1 VKLEQ
6 TFEVDAPLE
15 RVWEALIDVE
25 RVAPCLPGAT
35 ITEAGEDGAYE
46 GTFSAKVGPAS
57 VSFKGTLKMQDV
69 DESTHTATM
78 LANGSNRRGQ
88 GGAKATIV
96 SKVAPADGGG
106 TKVDIDTD
114 YSITGPLARLGRGG
128 MIEDVGNRL
137 LREFATCLEQRLQ
150 HEQAVEASATANE
163 PASPAPGS
171 AEEAQDE
178 ATAYHQTPG
187 LTDPQA
193 PKAQTPPPPPPPPAP
208 QAKPIG
214 GFGLLLGVLRD
225 RLKRLFGRR

>member
-1 VKLEQ
+1 MKLEQ

-15 RVWEALIDVE
+15 RVWEALINVE

-35 ITEAGEDGAYE
+35 ITEAGEDGSYE

-57 VSFKGTLKMQDV
+57 VSFKGTQKMDEV
-69 DESTHTATM
+69 DEATHTAKM

-96 SKVAPADGGG
+96 SRVAESEGGG

-137 LREFATCLEQRLQ
+137 LRDFASCLEQQLAYQ
-150 HEQAVEASATANE
+150 EAK
-163 PASPAPGS
+163 
-171 AEEAQDE
+171 EEAPVETATSAPSGDE
-178 ATAYHQTPG
+178 PGATGYTATP
-187 LTDPQA
+187 DA
-193 PKAQTPPPPPPPPAP
+193 EKASVPPPPPP

-214 GFGLLLGVLRD
+214 GFSLFLGVLRD
-225 RLKRLFGRR
+225 RLKRLFGR

>member
-6 TFEVDAPLE
+6 TFEVDAPVE

-35 ITEAGEDGAYE
+35 ITEADEDGSYE

-57 VSFKGTLKMQDV
+57 VSFKGTLKMANV

-88 GGAKATIV
+88 GGAKATII
-96 SKVAPADGGG
+96 SKVADNGSGG

-137 LREFATCLEQRLQ
+137 LREFATCLEQRLV
-150 HEQAVEASATANE
+150 HDQATEAATQEAAP
-163 PASPAPGS
+163 PA
-171 AEEAQDE
+171 EAAAGVQE
-178 ATAYHQTPG
+178 SIAYRQTPD
-187 LTDPQA
+187 LESPQA
-193 PKAQTPPPPPPPPAP
+193 PTARTPPPAPPP
-208 QAKPIG
+208 QAKPIS
-214 GFGLLLGVLRD
+214 GLSLFLGVLRD
-225 RLKRLFGRR
+225 RLRKLFKR

>member
-6 TFEVDAPLE
+6 TFEVDAPLQ
-15 RVWEALIDVE
+15 RVWEALIDVQ

-35 ITEAGEDGAYE
+35 ITEAGEDGTYD

-57 VSFKGTLKMQDV
+57 VSFKGTLKMEQV
-69 DESTHTATM
+69 DETNHTATM
-78 LANGSNRRGQ
+78 QANGTNRRGQ

-96 SKVAPADGGG
+96 SRVSESAGGG

-137 LREFATCLEQRLQ
+137 LRDFASCLEQQLGY
-150 HEQAVEASATANE
+150 EEAKEEAPVETAASAPSGAEPGATGYTAT
-163 PASPAPGS
+163 PDAPTV
-171 AEEAQDE
+171 QKVPDV
-178 ATAYHQTPG
+178 
-187 LTDPQA
+187 
-193 PKAQTPPPPPPPPAP
+193 PPPPRPAPP

-214 GFGLLLGVLRD
+214 GIRLMLDVLVGRI
-225 RLKRLFGRR
+225 KRLFGRR

>member
-15 RVWEALIDVE
+15 RVWEALIHVDQ
-25 RVAPCLPGAT
+25 VAPCLPGAT
-35 ITEAGEDGAYE
+35 ITEASEDGTYE

-57 VSFKGTLKMQDV
+57 VSFKGTLKMEEV
-69 DESTHTATM
+69 DEATHTARM
-78 LANGSNRRGQ
+78 QANGSNRRGQ

-96 SKVAPADGGG
+96 SKVSPGDGGK

-137 LREFATCLEQRLQ
+137 LREFANCLEQRLG
-150 HEQAVEASATANE
+150 HEQAVEETAPPAGAAAQVSEERAYSHTPDAEKASV
-163 PASPAPGS
+163 
-171 AEEAQDE
+171 
-178 ATAYHQTPG
+178 
-187 LTDPQA
+187 
-193 PKAQTPPPPPPPPAP
+193 PPPPPP

-214 GFGLLLGVLRD
+214 GLSLFFGVLRD
-225 RLKRLFGRR
+225 RLKRLFGR

>member
-15 RVWEALIDVE
+15 RVWDALIHVDQ
-25 RVAPCLPGAT
+25 VAPCLPGAT
-35 ITEAGEDGAYE
+35 ITEAGEDGVYE

-57 VSFKGTLKMQDV
+57 VSFKGTLKMETV
-69 DESTHTATM
+69 DEATHTATM

-96 SKVAPADGGG
+96 SKVSQADGGG

-137 LREFATCLEQRLQ
+137 LREFATCLEQRLA
-150 HEQAVEASATANE
+150 HEQAVEETAP
-163 PASPAPGS
+163 PAEAAEAVSESKAYAHTPDAPS
-171 AEEAQDE
+171 VA
-178 ATAYHQTPG
+178 
-187 LTDPQA
+187 
-193 PKAQTPPPPPPPPAP
+193 PPPPPPPP

-214 GFGLLLGVLRD
+214 GFSLFLGVLRD
-225 RLKRLFGRR
+225 RLKRLFKR

>member
-1 VKLEQ
+1 MKLEQ

-15 RVWEALIDVE
+15 RVWEALIHVDQ
-25 RVAPCLPGAT
+25 VAPCLPGAT
-35 ITEAGEDGAYE
+35 ITEAGEDGVYE

-57 VSFKGTLKMQDV
+57 VSFKGTLKMEEV
-69 DESTHTATM
+69 DETTHTAKM

-96 SKVAPADGGG
+96 SKVSPGDGGG

-137 LREFATCLEQRLQ
+137 LREFAACLEQRLA
-150 HEQAVEASATANE
+150 HDQAVEETAP
-163 PASPAPGS
+163 PAEAAAAVG
-171 AEEAQDE
+171 EEK
-178 ATAYHQTPG
+178 AYSHTP
-187 LTDPQA
+187 DA
-193 PKAQTPPPPPPPPAP
+193 PKVPPPPPP

-214 GFGLLLGVLRD
+214 GFSLFLGVLRD
-225 RLKRLFGRR
+225 RLKRLFKR

>member
-6 TFEVDAPLE
+6 TFEVDAPIE
-15 RVWEALIDVE
+15 QVWEALIDVE

-35 ITEAGEDGAYE
+35 ITEAGEDGTYE

-57 VSFKGTLKMQDV
+57 VSFKGTLRMEQV
-69 DESTHTATM
+69 DETTHTATM
-78 LANGSNRRGQ
+78 QANGSNRRGQ

-96 SKVAPADGGG
+96 SRLAESEGGG

-137 LREFATCLEQRLQ
+137 LRDFASCLEQQLAYQ
-150 HEQAVEASATANE
+150 QAQEAAPVETATSA
-163 PASPAPGS
+163 PSG
-171 AEEAQDE
+171 DE
-178 ATAYHQTPG
+178 AGAAAYAATP
-187 LTDPQA
+187 DA
-193 PKAQTPPPPPPPPAP
+193 PTVPKVPDVPPPPP

-214 GFGLLLGVLRD
+214 GIRLMLDVLVGRI
-225 RLKRLFGRR
+225 KRLFRRR

>member
-15 RVWEALIDVE
+15 RVWEALIHVDQ
-25 RVAPCLPGAT
+25 VAPCLPGAT
-35 ITEAGEDGAYE
+35 ITEASEDGTYE

-57 VSFKGTLKMQDV
+57 VSFKGTLKMEEV
-69 DESTHTATM
+69 DEATHTAKM

-96 SKVAPADGGG
+96 SKVSPGDGGG

-137 LREFATCLEQRLQ
+137 LREFATCLEQRLA
-150 HEQAVEASATANE
+150 HEEAVEETAPPAEAAAAASEASAYTK
-163 PASPAPGS
+163 AP
-171 AEEAQDE
+171 
-178 ATAYHQTPG
+178 TP
-187 LTDPQA
+187 TVA
-193 PKAQTPPPPPPPPAP
+193 PPPPP

-214 GFGLLLGVLRD
+214 GISLFLGVLRD
-225 RLKRLFGRR
+225 RLKRLFKR

>member
-15 RVWEALIDVE
+15 RVWEALIHVDQ
-25 RVAPCLPGAT
+25 VAPCLPGAT
-35 ITEAGEDGAYE
+35 ITEASEDGTYE

-57 VSFKGTLKMQDV
+57 VSFKGTLKMEEV
-69 DESTHTATM
+69 DEATHTAKM

-88 GGAKATIV
+88 GGAKATII
-96 SKVAPADGGG
+96 SKVSEGDGGK

-137 LREFATCLEQRLQ
+137 LREFAGCLEQRLGHQ
-150 HEQAVEASATANE
+150 EAVE
-163 PASPAPGS
+163 
-171 AEEAQDE
+171 EA
-178 ATAYHQTPG
+178 A
-187 LTDPQA
+187 QA
-193 PKAQTPPPPPPPPAP
+193 PAAAAAPDGPPAGSTPPPTTQAAPPPPPP

-214 GFGLLLGVLRD
+214 GFSLFLGVLRD
-225 RLKRLFGRR
+225 RLKRLFNR

>member
-15 RVWEALIDVE
+15 RVWEALIHVDQ
-25 RVAPCLPGAT
+25 VAPCLPGAT
-35 ITEAGEDGAYE
+35 VTEAGEDGVYE

-57 VSFKGTLKMQDV
+57 VSFKGTLKMEEV
-69 DESTHTATM
+69 DEATHTAKM

-96 SKVAPADGGG
+96 SKVSPGDGGK

-137 LREFATCLEQRLQ
+137 LREFANCLEQRLG
-150 HEQAVEASATANE
+150 HEQAVEETAPPADAAAQVGEERAYSHTPDAEKASV
-163 PASPAPGS
+163 
-171 AEEAQDE
+171 
-178 ATAYHQTPG
+178 
-187 LTDPQA
+187 
-193 PKAQTPPPPPPPPAP
+193 PPPPPP

-214 GFGLLLGVLRD
+214 GFSLFLGVLRD
-225 RLKRLFGRR
+225 RLKRLFGR

>member
-6 TFEVDAPLE
+6 TFEVDAPLQ

-35 ITEAGEDGAYE
+35 ITEAGEDGTYE

-57 VSFKGTLKMQDV
+57 VSFKGTLKMQEV
-69 DESTHTATM
+69 DEASHTATM
-78 LANGSNRRGQ
+78 QANGTNRRGQ

-96 SKVAPADGGG
+96 SRVAEKEGGG

-114 YSITGPLARLGRGG
+114 YTITGPLARLGRGG

-137 LREFATCLEQRLQ
+137 LRDFASCLEQQLAYQ
-150 HEQAVEASATANE
+150 QQQDAAPVETAASAPSGDQEGAAAYTAV
-163 PASPAPGS
+163 PDAPPVQKVPD
-171 AEEAQDE
+171 A
-178 ATAYHQTPG
+178 
-187 LTDPQA
+187 
-193 PKAQTPPPPPPPPAP
+193 PPPPP

-214 GFGLLLGVLRD
+214 GIRLMLDVLLG

>member
-15 RVWEALIDVE
+15 RVWEALIHVDQ
-25 RVAPCLPGAT
+25 VAPCLPGAT
-35 ITEAGEDGAYE
+35 ITEASEDGTYE

-57 VSFKGTLKMQDV
+57 VSFKGTLKMEEV
-69 DESTHTATM
+69 DEATHTAKM
-78 LANGSNRRGQ
+78 QANGSNRRGQ

-96 SKVAPADGGG
+96 SKVSPGDGGK

-137 LREFATCLEQRLQ
+137 LREFANCLEQRLG
-150 HEQAVEASATANE
+150 HEQAVEETAP
-163 PASPAPGS
+163 PADAAAQVSEERAYSHTPD
-171 AEEAQDE
+171 AE
-178 ATAYHQTPG
+178 
-187 LTDPQA
+187 
-193 PKAQTPPPPPPPPAP
+193 KAAVPPPPPP

-214 GFGLLLGVLRD
+214 GFSLFLGGLRD
-225 RLKRLFGRR
+225 RLKRLFGR

>member
-1 VKLEQ
+1 MKLEQ

-15 RVWEALIDVE
+15 RVWEALIHVDQ
-25 RVAPCLPGAT
+25 VAPCLPGAT
-35 ITEAGEDGAYE
+35 ITEASEDGTYE

-57 VSFKGTLKMQDV
+57 VSFKGTLKMEEV
-69 DESTHTATM
+69 DEATHTAKM

-96 SKVAPADGGG
+96 SKVSPGDGGK

-137 LREFATCLEQRLQ
+137 LREFAGCLEQRLG
-150 HEQAVEASATANE
+150 HEQAVEEAAEAPAAATATGAA
-163 PASPAPGS
+163 PA
-171 AEEAQDE
+171 
-178 ATAYHQTPG
+178 
-187 LTDPQA
+187 QA
-193 PKAQTPPPPPPPPAP
+193 PPTPPPPPPA

-214 GFGLLLGVLRD
+214 GVRLMLDVLIGRI
-225 RLKRLFGRR
+225 KKLFNR

>member
-15 RVWEALIDVE
+15 RVWDALIHVDQ
-25 RVAPCLPGAT
+25 VAPCLPGAT
-35 ITEAGEDGAYE
+35 ITEAGEDGTYE

-57 VSFKGTLKMQDV
+57 VSFKGTLKMEQV
-69 DESTHTATM
+69 DEATHTATM

-96 SKVAPADGGG
+96 STVSPGEGGG

-114 YSITGPLARLGRGG
+114 YTITGPLARLGRGG

-137 LREFATCLEQRLQ
+137 LREFAACLEQRLA
-150 HEQAVEASATANE
+150 HEEAVEETAP
-163 PASPAPGS
+163 PA
-171 AEEAQDE
+171 EAAAAVGE
-178 ATAYHQTPG
+178 ATAYTHTP
-187 LTDPQA
+187 DA
-193 PKAQTPPPPPPPPAP
+193 PEVPKVQTPPPAPP

-225 RLKRLFGRR
+225 RLKRLFGRRR

>member
-35 ITEAGEDGAYE
+35 VSEAGEGGTYE

-57 VSFKGTLKMQDV
+57 VSFKGTLKMEQV
-69 DESTHTATM
+69 DEASHSAVM
-78 LANGSNRRGQ
+78 QANGSNRRGQ
-88 GGAKATIV
+88 GGAKATIRSTV
-96 SKVAPADGGG
+96 SPGDGGG

-114 YSITGPLARLGRGG
+114 YTITGPLARLGRGG

-137 LREFATCLEQRLQ
+137 LREFAACLEQRLA
-150 HEQAVEASATANE
+150 HEQAVEASV
-163 PASPAPGS
+163 
-171 AEEAQDE
+171 EEAAPPEE
-178 ATAYHQTPG
+178 AAEAV
-187 LTDPQA
+187 QA
-193 PKAQTPPPPPPPPAP
+193 PTAQTPPPAPPP

-214 GFGLLLGVLRD
+214 GLRLLLGVLRD
-225 RLKRLFGRR
+225 RLKRLFKR

>member
-15 RVWEALIDVE
+15 RVWEALIHVDQ
-25 RVAPCLPGAT
+25 VAPCLPGAT
-35 ITEAGEDGAYE
+35 ITEAGEDGVYE

-57 VSFKGTLKMQDV
+57 VSFKGTLKMEEV
-69 DESTHTATM
+69 DEATHTAKM

-96 SKVAPADGGG
+96 SKVSPGDGGG

-137 LREFATCLEQRLQ
+137 LREFATCLEQRLA
-150 HEQAVEASATANE
+150 HEEAVEETAPPAEAAAAASEASAYTK
-163 PASPAPGS
+163 AP
-171 AEEAQDE
+171 
-178 ATAYHQTPG
+178 TP
-187 LTDPQA
+187 TVA
-193 PKAQTPPPPPPPPAP
+193 PPPPP

-214 GFGLLLGVLRD
+214 GISLFLGVLRD
-225 RLKRLFGRR
+225 RLKRLFKR

>member
-1 VKLEQ
+1 MKLEQ

-15 RVWEALIDVE
+15 RVWEALIHVDQ
-25 RVAPCLPGAT
+25 VAPCLPGAT
-35 ITEAGEDGAYE
+35 ITEAGEDGVYE

-57 VSFKGTLKMQDV
+57 VSFKGTLKMEEV
-69 DESTHTATM
+69 DEATHTAKM

-96 SKVAPADGGG
+96 SKVSPGDGGG

-137 LREFATCLEQRLQ
+137 LREFAACLEQRLA
-150 HEQAVEASATANE
+150 HEQAVEETAPPAEAAAAASEASAYTK
-163 PASPAPGS
+163 AP
-171 AEEAQDE
+171 
-178 ATAYHQTPG
+178 TP
-187 LTDPQA
+187 TVA
-193 PKAQTPPPPPPPPAP
+193 PPPPP

-214 GFGLLLGVLRD
+214 GISLFLGVLRD
-225 RLKRLFGRR
+225 RLKRLFKR